1 MRARAGAVSAQT
13 PAPTL
18 TLTLSLSLSLPLSLP
33 LSLAIEMGKTL
44 KMLACANIKRDE
56 DAVQTLRKSVMK
68 LSGWRVSGPT
78 SPGELISIVTK
89 LQWYAVGKGPVS
101 GMYKTYVEAE
111 QQVIGVSEAKHK
123 PFRSKMKVRE
133 FVYEHFEVLT

>member
-18 TLTLSLSLSLPLSLP
+18 TLTLSLSLSLSLP

-44 KMLACANIKRDE
+44 KMLACANINRDE

-68 LSGWRVSGPT
+68 LSGWRVSGVG
-78 SPGELISIVTK
+78 GE
-89 LQWYAVGKGPVS
+89 
-101 GMYKTYVEAE
+101 
-111 QQVIGVSEAKHK
+111 
-123 PFRSKMKVRE
+123 
-133 FVYEHFEVLT
+133 

>member
-1 MRARAGAVSAQT
+1 MYTHKKKHQNFFTVPRGSQRNVKLKIFEFSLTFHWISVVKQSPT
-13 PAPTL
+13 P
-18 TLTLSLSLSLPLSLP
+18 
-33 LSLAIEMGKTL
+33 
-44 KMLACANIKRDE
+44 
-56 DAVQTLRKSVMK
+56 
-68 LSGWRVSGPT
+68 
-78 SPGELISIVTK
+78 PGELISIVTK